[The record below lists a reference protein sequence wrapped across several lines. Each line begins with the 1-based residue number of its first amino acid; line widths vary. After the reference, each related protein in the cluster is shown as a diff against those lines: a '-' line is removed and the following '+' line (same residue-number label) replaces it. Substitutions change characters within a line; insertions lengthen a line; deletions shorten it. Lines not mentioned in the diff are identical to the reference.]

1 MDNRARR
8 AMEANRRYVQDGL
21 NRRKLEGELDAFEAD
36 MIQRCNENCES
47 AYWKGV
53 AHHDREKCMARITER
68 AKQREKAKQT
78 RKDITLACLIFFA
91 FATVMFQLAAWT
103 PLPWYASLILVGFGV
118 LFLVSFI
125 RDPRDFPT
133 D

>member
-1 MDNRARR
+1 MENRVRL
-8 AMEANRRYVQDGL
+8 AMEANRRYVQNGL
-21 NRRKLEGELDAFEAD
+21 DRRKLEGELDAFEDD
-36 MIQRCNENCES
+36 MIQRCNENCEA
-47 AYWKGV
+47 AYWQSV
-53 AHHDREKCMARITER
+53 ARNDRENCKTRIAER
-68 AKQREKAKQT
+68 AEKREKAKQA

-91 FATVMFQLAAWT
+91 FATVMLQLAAWT

-125 RDPRDFPT
+125 RDPRELPT

>member
-1 MDNRARR
+1 MENRERL

-21 NRRKLEGELDAFEAD
+21 NRRKLENQLDTFED
-36 MIQRCNENCES
+36 EMIQRCNERCEA

-53 AHHDREKCMARITER
+53 ARRDQEKCQARIAAR
-68 AKQREKAKQT
+68 AEQREKAEQT
-78 RKDITLACLIFFA
+78 RKDIILACLIFFA
-91 FATVMFQLAAWT
+91 FAVVMLHLAAWT
-103 PLPWYASLILVGFGV
+103 PLPISIALLLIGFGV

-125 RDPRDFPT
+125 RDPSGFPK